1 MFLRWVWMLQSKSWA
16 ASVRQVKR
24 FLSWLISTDPIIF
37 KRYEFLEQVGAPND
51 LARKASSLEK
61 PSSKAKSE
69 QGAAI
74 HATGFALHNS
84 VEKFSVLS
92 FLHGYQSTCQHLMPC
107 RAVGLWVCLYDFFQ
121 HGSSKIFILTDCIT
135 VITGYKRGKRQHLGS
150 NHHLLQLTSQRPNHR
165 RPTGGRKL
173 YLDYSG
179 FQGCSDC
186 WEKSCSNPSTT
197 RGGSGGGRLEFFL
210 SRLILSSMDLFYI
223 SYHPGGLL

>member
-1 MFLRWVWMLQSKSWA
+1 MSF
-16 ASVRQVKR
+16 
-24 FLSWLISTDPIIF
+24 
-37 KRYEFLEQVGAPND
+37 
-51 LARKASSLEK
+51 
-61 PSSKAKSE
+61 SSKLELRMTWHERRVRWRNLRAKPNLNRVP
-69 QGAAI
+69 Q
-74 HATGFALHNS
+74 FMPQ
-84 VEKFSVLS
+84 VLLCTILLRS
-92 FLHGYQSTCQHLMPC
+92 FLFWVFLHGYQSTCQHLMPC

-135 VITGYKRGKRQHLGS
+135 VITGYKRGERQHLGS
-150 NHHLLQLTSQRPNHR
+150 NHHLLQLASQRPNHR

>member
-1 MFLRWVWMLQSKSWA
+1 MSF
-16 ASVRQVKR
+16 
-24 FLSWLISTDPIIF
+24 
-37 KRYEFLEQVGAPND
+37 
-51 LARKASSLEK
+51 
-61 PSSKAKSE
+61 SSKLELRMTWHERRVRWRNLRAKPNLNRVPQFMPQVLLCTILLRSFVFWVFCMDTNQHASTWCPVE
-69 QGAAI
+69 QL
-74 HATGFALHNS
+74 GF
-84 VEKFSVLS
+84 EF
-92 FLHGYQSTCQHLMPC
+92 
-107 RAVGLWVCLYDFFQ
+107 VCMIF
-121 HGSSKIFILTDCIT
+121 GSSKIFILTDCTT

-179 FQGCSDC
+179 FPGCSDC

-210 SRLILSSMDLFYI
+210 SGLILSSMDLFYI

>member
-1 MFLRWVWMLQSKSWA
+1 MTWHERRVRWRNLRAKPNLNRVPQFMP
-16 ASVRQVKR
+16 QVLLCTILLR
-24 FLSWLISTDPIIF
+24 
-37 KRYEFLEQVGAPND
+37 
-51 LARKASSLEK
+51 
-61 PSSKAKSE
+61 
-69 QGAAI
+69 
-74 HATGFALHNS
+74 
-84 VEKFSVLS
+84 S
-92 FLHGYQSTCQHLMPC
+92 FLFWVFCMVTNQHASTWCPVEQL
-107 RAVGLWVCLYDFFQ
+107 GFEFVCMIF
-121 HGSSKIFILTDCIT
+121 GSSKIFILTDCIT